1 MNLEHEDPR
10 RDPELVRLFS
20 LDRLPEVPDGLR
32 LRISSIP
39 ARLPHERA
47 LPRFQPAPLLAV
59 ASFLLAAVLVF
70 GGYGGF
76 ETLQAWMRDLP
87 VDEAL
92 RLARDNR
99 ELLPAPTRSGF
110 WLAVLCGG
118 TLLSLGLVAGTAQEG
133 ARLRRD

>member
-1 MNLEHEDPR
+1 MSLEHTDPR
-10 RDPELVRLFS
+10 RDPEMVRLFS
-20 LDRLPEVPDGLR
+20 LDRLPEVPAGLR
-32 LRISSIP
+32 LRIAGIP

-59 ASFLLAAVLVF
+59 AGFLLAAAFVF

-76 ETLQAWMRDLP
+76 ETLHSWFRSLP

-99 ELLPAPTRSGF
+99 ELLPAPSRSGF

-118 TLLSLGLVAGTAQEG
+118 TLLSLGLVAGSAEEG